1 MATKRSPSR
10 SLTSADGL
18 HRFIEFGDPEWKPD
32 EEGQSCNICA
42 VRIEA
47 WASERERRARI
58 CETNYCKFITPFVP
72 LVISEALGCSPGGI
86 TAGFVAQ

>member
-47 WASERERRARI
+47 WASKRERQVPV
-58 CETNYCKFITPFVP
+58 CETLFQIITPFVP
-72 LVISEALGCSPGGI
+72 LCSEALVCSPVGI
-86 TAGFVAQ
+86 TVGFVAQ